1 MALKDWKDVYMFLRL
16 LAASAASLVLALP
29 ASAQTAMVVLGE
41 GVDDSCSERVTQT
54 LQTVGY
60 QTKSAK
66 VSPVPEGLEVNSALK
81 AVLDAAGADINAL
94 VSLNLGPATYGELGV
109 AAYGDIACDAVF
121 LDAGGEAVL
130 ARALELGQPIAL
142 QAAVILYPETM
153 AGSLA
158 VAMLSGFESIAKP
171 SVAQVAEE
179 VATAGVDA
187 EKTMVIDTKH
197 GYVAIALRDDLAPGH
212 AQRLTELTR
221 EGFYDGVVFHR
232 VIDGFMAQTGDPT
245 GTGRGG
251 SEKPDLDPE
260 FSDPSVASF
269 ERGTVGMA
277 RSQDPASANSQFFIM
292 FDAGTFLDGQ
302 YTIVGEVLFGMDA
315 VDQIKRGASGSGT
328 VANPD
333 RMQRVFMLSDEI

>member
-1 MALKDWKDVYMFLRL
+1 MILRL
-16 LAASAASLVLALP
+16 LAASAASLALTTT
-29 ASAQTAMVVLGE
+29 ALAQTALVVVGE
-41 GVDDSCSERVTQT
+41 GVDESCSDLVNQT

-60 QTKSAK
+60 ETKTATI
-66 VSPVPEGLEVNSALK
+66 SPAPEGLEVNSALK
-81 AVLDAAGADINAL
+81 AAVDAVGEDVNAL
-94 VSLNLGPATYGELGV
+94 ISLNFSPATYSEINV
-109 AAYGDIACDAVF
+109 AAYGNIACDAAF
-121 LDAGGEAVL
+121 QNEGGEAVL

-153 AGSLA
+153 AGSIA

-171 SVAQVAEE
+171 SVGQVAQQVE
-179 VATAGVDA
+179 VAGGDA
-187 EKTMVIDTKH
+187 DKTMVIDTKY
-197 GYVAIALRDDLAPGH
+197 GYIAVSLRDDLAPMH
-212 AQRLTELTR
+212 AQRMMELTR

-251 SEKPDLDPE
+251 SEKPDLKPE

-269 ERGTVGMA
+269 TRGMVGMA

-292 FDAGTFLDGQ
+292 FDDGSFLDGQ
-302 YTIVGEVLFGMDA
+302 YTIIGEVLVGMDA
-315 VDQIKRGASGSGT
+315 VDQIKRGAPGSGT
-328 VANPD
+328 VTNPD

>member
-1 MALKDWKDVYMFLRL
+1 MTPKDWKDVYMFLRL

-29 ASAQTAMVVLGE
+29 ASAQTAMVVLGA
-41 GVDDSCSERVTQT
+41 GVDESCSQRVTET

-60 QTKSAK
+60 QTKSATI
-66 VSPVPEGLEVNSALK
+66 SPVPEGLEVNSALK
-81 AVLDAAGADINAL
+81 AALDAAGGDVNA
-94 VSLNLGPATYGELGV
+94 VVTLNFGTATYGELGV
-109 AAYGDIACDAVF
+109 AAYGNVACDAVF
-121 LDAGGEAVL
+121 QAAGGEAVL
-130 ARALELGQPIAL
+130 ARALELGEPIAL

-171 SVAQVAEE
+171 SVAQIADQVAS
-179 VATAGVDA
+179 AGGDA
-187 EKTMVIDTKH
+187 EKTMVIDTKY
-197 GYVAIALRDDLAPGH
+197 GYVALSLRDDLAPNH
-212 AQRLTELTR
+212 AVRLTELTR

-251 SEKPDLDPE
+251 SDKPDLGPE
-260 FSDPSVASF
+260 FSDPTVASF
-269 ERGTVGMA
+269 NRGTVGMA

-292 FDAGTFLDGQ
+292 FDAGSFLDGQ
-302 YTIVGEVLFGMDA
+302 YTIVGEVLVGMDA
-315 VDQIKRGASGSGT
+315 VDQIKRGAPGSGT